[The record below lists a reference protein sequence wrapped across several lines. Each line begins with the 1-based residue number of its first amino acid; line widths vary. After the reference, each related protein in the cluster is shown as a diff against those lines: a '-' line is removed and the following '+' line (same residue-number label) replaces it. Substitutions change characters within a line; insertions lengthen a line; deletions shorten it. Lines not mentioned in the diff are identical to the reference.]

1 VLCDIHLPDGSPVPF
16 SARHLLRRH
25 LDALAGRGLELQ
37 VGIELEFHVF
47 RAEGAPLDA
56 GRLGQPG
63 QPGEPPGGI
72 PITPGYQ
79 LLSETALDSVDDLVQ
94 VLRDGLVALGLPLRS
109 IEVEFGPSQLEVTF
123 GPQAPLRAADDVV
136 LCRSAIKQLCS
147 RHGYHA
153 TFMARPNMPNLASSG
168 WHLHQCLVGRDE
180 GDNRF
185 MAADEPLSAVGLGYL
200 GGLLAHARA
209 ASVFT
214 TPTITGY
221 KRFKPYSLAPDR
233 IVWGEDNKGAMVR
246 AVGGPGDPATRL
258 ENRSGEPAANPY
270 LYIASQLVSGLDGID
285 SALDAGRPTDRP
297 YSEAADRLPDS
308 LMDAV
313 AALRADRV
321 FAERFGADYVDYF
334 IRLKEAEIQRF
345 LAAVTDWEQREYF
358 SLY

>member
-1 VLCDIHLPDGSPVPF
+1 MD
-16 SARHLLRRH
+16 
-25 LDALAGRGLELQ
+25 
-37 VGIELEFHVF
+37 
-47 RAEGAPLDA
+47 
-56 GRLGQPG
+56 
-63 QPGEPPGGI
+63 
-72 PITPGYQ
+72 
-79 LLSETALDSVDDLVQ
+79 
-94 VLRDGLVALGLPLRS
+94 
-109 IEVEFGPSQLEVTF
+109 
-123 GPQAPLRAADDVV
+123 
-136 LCRSAIKQLCS
+136 
-147 RHGYHA
+147 
-153 TFMARPNMPNLASSG
+153 
-168 WHLHQCLVGRDE
+168 
-180 GDNRF
+180 
-185 MAADEPLSAVGLGYL
+185 ADEPLSAVGLGYL
-200 GGLLAHARA
+200 GGLLAHAGA

-233 IVWGEDNKGAMVR
+233 VVWGEDNKGAMVR

-285 SALDAGRPTDRP
+285 SALDPGQPTDRP
-297 YSEAADRLPDS
+297 YGEAADRLPDS

-321 FAERFGADYVDYF
+321 FAERFGAAYVDYF